1 MDVWASTNRQDDLNV
16 YLGLWTNWSHGRIM
30 GSTLTLTKGN
40 GALVIAF
47 AAFFVTIIASRFWRM
62 ACIVIHYTYSRPG
75 PELYDIIYHHR
86 QTVLRNSP
94 SATAGLWT
102 LVQILFAHRKS
113 SRQLFIRIFPVLL
126 FSLICLSGFTTLTY
140 FLPRITI
147 SVDDQV
153 LLVGNRCGQINEAA
167 VLKNNYSGS
176 LVTTKPYISSQ
187 ISNAENYA
195 RQCYSGSGQIPQC
208 LTFVSNR
215 IPSTINTTAGCP
227 FHPDMCR
234 LNNSNIKLDTGFI
247 GLRKYYGVNNPGSEY
262 LSVRRTLHCAPLVT
276 EGYTSTR
283 QGERYGLTTYHYGS
297 YRDMRSSEQP
307 YLDGTAEFVAVEGQY
322 PDTKHWGRYK
332 LPAGNFQLQI
342 LSSLVVNGTMTKGS
356 EFRPIPHLHRD
367 DTDLSIVFLSGAGT
381 YFLQHSLDPWYR
393 ATTPDMNT
401 TIESGDNYAHGF
413 RMDEAASPLGCAT
426 QWQFCQPGPF
436 GALICGDLASF
447 NDATS
452 SFLRRAVYKDNR
464 LYWYL
469 DIFYNSLALSDTI
482 GKLNS
487 QSLTSQT
494 TMSYG
499 IQGPIPE
506 NQWQLDV
513 THWWA
518 TLLAAAQ
525 ASFVDTVTGPPSYF
539 QITSEMIRGPMD
551 ADETAACG
559 SQKIRSTAYSSF
571 NMFGLAFF
579 FVAGS
584 LIVVASL
591 ALEPLLAALHD
602 RWGYQQHA
610 YLEWVSQETFQ
621 LQRLAHEE
629 LGLGTWSGAT
639 SAIPTVEL
647 GDKLAGLDVT
657 DPKHPR
663 LRVAGPKVES
673 DSDTANS
680 GSDNVNTDSLQ
691 IASRVNS
698 ACSSSHPVSILQ
710 TQDDVSS
717 LETTDVEVPSHD
729 SIDKQMAGEA
739 WAATRA
745 V

>member
-1 MDVWASTNRQDDLNV
+1 MDVWASTNQQDDLNV

-30 GSTLTLTKGN
+30 GSTLTLTKSN

-75 PELYDIIYHHR
+75 PELHDIIYHHR

-94 SATAGLWT
+94 SAMSGLWT
-102 LVQILFAHRKS
+102 LVQVLFAHRQS
-113 SRQLFIRIFPVLL
+113 SRQLFIRIFPILL
-126 FSLICLSGFTTLTY
+126 FSLICLSGFTALTY
-140 FLPRITI
+140 FLPQITI

-153 LLVGNRCGQINEAA
+153 LLVGNRCGHISVAA
-167 VLKNNYSGS
+167 AANYNYSAS
-176 LVTTKPYISSQ
+176 LVTVEPYISSQ

-195 RQCYSGSGQIPQC
+195 QQCYSGSGQIPQC
-208 LTFVSNR
+208 STFVSNR

-227 FHPDMCR
+227 FHPDICR
-234 LNNSNIKLDTGFI
+234 LRNSNIKLDTGLI
-247 GLRKYYGVNNPGSEY
+247 EVGKYYGVNNPVSED

-276 EGYTSTR
+276 EGYTSTN
-283 QGERYGLTTYHYGS
+283 QGEHYGLTTYHYGS
-297 YRDMRSSEQP
+297 YRDRRMLEHP
-307 YLDGTAEFVAVEGQY
+307 YLDGTAEFIGIEGQY
-322 PDTKHWGRYK
+322 PNYTGWGRYK
-332 LPAGNFQLQI
+332 IPHGNFQLQI

-356 EFRPIPHLHRD
+356 EFRPIPHLQRD
-367 DTDLSIVFLSGAGT
+367 DSDLAIVFLSGAGT
-381 YFLQHSLDPWYR
+381 YFLQPSLDPWYR
-393 ATTPDMNT
+393 ATTPDMNRT
-401 TIESGDNYAHGF
+401 FESGENYVHGF
-413 RMDEAASPLGCAT
+413 RMDEAASPLGCAI
-426 QWQFCQPGPF
+426 QWQFCQPGLS

-447 NDATS
+447 NDATF
-452 SFLRRAVYKDNR
+452 SFLRRAVHKDNK

-469 DIFYNSLALSDTI
+469 DIFYNAPALWDAI

-494 TMSYG
+494 TLIYG
-499 IQGPIPE
+499 SQGFIPE

-513 THWWA
+513 AHWWA

-525 ASFVDTVTGPPSYF
+525 ASFVNTVIGPPTHF
-539 QITSEMIRGPMD
+539 QIPREVIRGPMD

-559 SQKIRSTAYSSF
+559 SQKIRSAEHSSF
-571 NMFGLAFF
+571 NMFGLTFF

-610 YLEWVSQETFQ
+610 YLEWVSQETLQ

-629 LGLGTWSGAT
+629 LGFGTWSGTT
-639 SAIPTVEL
+639 SAIPTTEL
-647 GDKLAGLDVT
+647 GDKLASLDVT

-663 LRVAGPKVES
+663 LRVAIPKVEN
-673 DSDTANS
+673 DSDTANP
-680 GSDNVNTDSLQ
+680 GSDNLNIDSLP
-691 IASRVNS
+691 IVSRANS
-698 ACSSSHPVSILQ
+698 ACSSSHPASILE

-717 LETTDVEVPSHD
+717 LETTDAEVPSHD
-729 SIDKQMAGEA
+729 PTEGRMAGGGQ
-739 WAATRA
+739 AATQ
-745 V
+745 VT